1 MSQGFRVNIAGEI
14 YFFDGTSRIREVGVS
29 FLPTFLE
36 VQMRT
41 VAMLITLLAVRY
53 PC

>member
-1 MSQGFRVNIAGEI
+1 VPQGFRVDIAGQI
-14 YFFDGTSRIREVGVS
+14 YFFDGTRRIREVGVS
-29 FLPTFLE
+29 FLPAFLE

-41 VAMLITLLAVRY
+41 VAMLITLLGARY